1 MEQYIYNALCLF
13 LFCVRITNQHKL
25 HSLSHLL
32 GSLPPPSMTL
42 PKSHFNLS
50 NCSQL
55 LTAGMKIILFQ
66 LDAAEKH

>member
-32 GSLPPPSMTL
+32 GSLPPPPLHDSSQ
-42 PKSHFNLS
+42 KSFQFIQLQPATNCRDENHFVS
-50 NCSQL
+50 
-55 LTAGMKIILFQ
+55 A
-66 LDAAEKH
+66 